1 MLTIGFDADDTLWE
15 NEAFF
20 HLTQDDFV
28 GLLDGH
34 ADPDVIRARL
44 HEVQIANLEIYGYGI
59 KSFTLSMIQTALD
72 LTGNDVPGHTVA
84 RLLGLGQ
91 DMLRHPVHLLDHVHE
106 VLAELRDHRLI
117 LITKGDVL
125 DQERKVAASGLAP
138 LFEAIEIVQDKT
150 PQAYERVLQRHRVQP
165 EDFLMAGNSMRSD
178 VLPVIEI
185 GGRGVL
191 VPARLGWVHEHAEA
205 PESDRFHRLD
215 SLAGLPDLV
224 RRIEAGLA
232 PAPSAYST
240 GTAV

>member
-28 GLLDGH
+28 SLLKGH
-34 ADPDVIRARL
+34 GDPDVIRAHL
-44 HEVQIANLEIYGYGI
+44 HDVQVANLEIYGYGI

-72 LTGNDVPGHTVA
+72 LTGNDLPGPVVA
-84 RLLGLGQ
+84 RLLRLGQ
-91 DMLRHPVHLLDHVHE
+91 DMLRHPVHLLDHVRD
-106 VLAELRDHRLI
+106 VLADLRDHRLI

-138 LFEAIEIVQDKT
+138 LFEGIEIVQDKT
-150 PQAYERVLQRHRVQP
+150 PQAYARVLQRHRLEP
-165 EDFLMAGNSMRSD
+165 EEFLMVGNSMRSD

-191 VPARLGWVHEHAEA
+191 VPARLGWVHEHAEP
-205 PESDRFHRLD
+205 PESPRFHRVD
-215 SLAGLPDLV
+215 SLADLPALV
-224 RRIEAGLA
+224 RRIEG
-232 PAPSAYST
+232 YST
-240 GTAV
+240 GMAV

>member
-28 GLLDGH
+28 DLLAGH

-44 HEVQIANLEIYGYGI
+44 HEVQVANLEIYGYGI

-72 LTGNDVPGHTVA
+72 LTGNDLPGRTVA

-91 DMLRHPVHLLDHVHE
+91 DMLRHPVHLLDHVRE

-138 LFEAIEIVQDKT
+138 LFDGIEIVQDKT
-150 PQAYERVLQRHRVQP
+150 PQAYARVLDRHRLRAG
-165 EDFLMAGNSMRSD
+165 EFLMVGNSMRSD
-178 VLPVIEI
+178 VLPVIAL

-191 VPARLGWVHEHAEA
+191 VPARLGWVHEHAE
-205 PESDRFHRLD
+205 PPDSDRFHRLET
-215 SLAGLPDLV
+215 LRGLPALV
-224 RRIEAGLA
+224 RRIESG
-232 PAPSAYST
+232 SDYST